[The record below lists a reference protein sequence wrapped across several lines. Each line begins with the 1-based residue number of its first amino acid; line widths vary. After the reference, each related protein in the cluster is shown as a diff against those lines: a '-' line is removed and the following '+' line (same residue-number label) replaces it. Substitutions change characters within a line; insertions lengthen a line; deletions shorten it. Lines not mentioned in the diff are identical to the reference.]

1 MLTQLPSEL
10 TIQIL
15 RFLPLRDLSCVQQV
29 SRASHNFF
37 VIYEDSIYHAAAE
50 HHNFLPNNVPVDEL
64 HDWIPKKL
72 EDRIGTLSWKRLCE

>member
-37 VIYEDSIYHAAAE
+37 VIHEDSIYHAAAE